1 VAVTVTSFRPEHRAA
16 VRDLLVEHGW
26 EEPFV
31 TGQLGA
37 LDWLADEPVDGR
49 AFTAVVQGEPAGY
62 VSVQFHH
69 WNRLAQIHGLAVRA
83 RLHRRGI
90 ASALV
95 AEAEQ
100 AARAWGA
107 RGVYVDTPVTNAAG
121 RAFYEAL
128 GYREAYTMPRYYAD
142 GVDGVTY
149 QRFFD
154 VRDSRSRT

>member
-1 VAVTVTSFRPEHRAA
+1 MGLTVVAFAAAHRAA

-31 TGQLGA
+31 EGQLGA
-37 LDWLADEPVDGR
+37 LDWLSDEPVEGR
-49 AFTAVVQGEPAGY
+49 AFTAIVRGEPAGY

-83 RLHRRGI
+83 ELHRRGI

-95 AEAEQ
+95 AEAER
-100 AARAWGA
+100 ACRAWGA
-107 RGVYVDTPVTNAAG
+107 RGMYVDTPVTNAAG
-121 RAFYEAL
+121 RALYEAL
-128 GYREAYTMPRYYAD
+128 GFREAYTMPRFYGP

-154 VRDSRSRT
+154 EA